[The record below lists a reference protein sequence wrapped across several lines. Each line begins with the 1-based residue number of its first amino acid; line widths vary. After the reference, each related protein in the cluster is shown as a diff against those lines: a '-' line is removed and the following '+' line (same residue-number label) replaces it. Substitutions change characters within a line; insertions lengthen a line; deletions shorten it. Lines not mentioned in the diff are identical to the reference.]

1 MEEMDGRETRRWL
14 FYGVQEYDATIAY
27 TNQEGA
33 QKFGR
38 GAVKRKDKVNNM
50 VKLQATTVMIMLPIN
65 DDSN

>member
-1 MEEMDGRETRRWL
+1 MDGRETRRWL
-14 FYGVQEYDATIAY
+14 FYGVQEYVATIAY

-38 GAVKRKDKVNNM
+38 GAVKRMDKVNNM
-50 VKLQATTVMIMLPIN
+50 VKLQATTTVMIMLPIN